1 MKNFPLPLNA
11 EETILNTDEK
21 SVYVKNSLLGYNV
34 IFGTLWL
41 TSQRLVFQSSFL
53 GNSFAYPVKSISKAL
68 RAEVNIY
75 YKTSRYQS
83 HTYDAALY
91 LEFDN
96 GGREYFIPQD
106 IAGFA
111 QAILDVKVS
120 APNLPYTQ
128 TPPLRSAVEQGNR
141 GVWVILGIMGGII
154 LLFLC
159 TACACLVLPSLL
171 SMLGGTGG

>member
-11 EETILNTDEK
+11 EETILNSDEK

-41 TSQRLVFQSSFL
+41 TNQRLVFQDSIF
-53 GNSFAYPVKSISKAL
+53 GNSFAYPVKTIAKAL
-68 RAEVNIY
+68 RADVKIY
-75 YKTSRYQS
+75 YKVSRYQS

-111 QAILDVKVS
+111 QAILDVKDS
-120 APNLPYTQ
+120 APSLPYTR

-141 GVWVILGIMGGII
+141 GMWVIFGIMGGIV

-171 SMLGGTGG
+171 SMLGGNGG